1 MPSMEP
7 LDLVIP
13 VKNDYIVIP
22 CTEQLHCDS
31 FYRTLEPC
39 RSVYR
44 ELHCDSFYRGLH
56 CDLFTKYL
64 ALGLTLS
71 ILLQRIAL

>member
-13 VKNDYIVIP
+13 VKDDYIVIL

-31 FYRTLEPC
+31 FYRILEPC
-39 RSVYR
+39 HSVYR

-56 CDLFTKYL
+56 CDLFTKDL

>member
-13 VKNDYIVIP
+13 VKDDYIVIP
-22 CTEQLHCDS
+22 CTDQLHCDS

-39 RSVYR
+39 HSVYR

-56 CDLFTKYL
+56 CDSLPI
-64 ALGLTLS
+64 TLQF
-71 ILLQRIAL
+71 LLQTIAL